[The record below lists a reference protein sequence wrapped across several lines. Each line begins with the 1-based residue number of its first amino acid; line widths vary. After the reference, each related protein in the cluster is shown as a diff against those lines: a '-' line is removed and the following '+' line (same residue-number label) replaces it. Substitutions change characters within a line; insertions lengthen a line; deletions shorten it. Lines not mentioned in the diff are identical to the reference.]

1 MSAQPPQTDTDSEAH
16 RRQLAAYRGMDPARK
31 MAIVMQLT
39 AMADAFA
46 LAGLR
51 ASHPDATAEELR
63 LRLLVRK
70 HGPALVKAVYGWPAD
85 G

>member
-1 MSAQPPQTDTDSEAH
+1 MTTARPLVELVVAELTVDQPCAELPIFVQIPKGEDD
-16 RRQLAAYRGMDPARK
+16 RK
-31 MAIVMQLT
+31 
-39 AMADAFA
+39 
-46 LAGLR
+46 
-51 ASHPDATAEELR
+51 AEELR